1 MERQGERQWGEA
13 AERRGA
19 EKVRK
24 QDKQEG
30 KTKKTNVTRQLKKA
44 TRKRKKRR
52 KKTDAGDKDSL
63 IYCYLPTSELEKE
76 LVMPVESVQYLIASI
91 AAVNQMQ

>member
-1 MERQGERQWGEA
+1 MGGGSRETRRREGE
-13 AERRGA
+13 
-19 EKVRK
+19 K
-24 QDKQEG
+24 
-30 KTKKTNVTRQLKKA
+30 TRQTRGENKENKCHTAIKESNTELKK
-44 TRKRKKRR
+44 KKE
-52 KKTDAGDKDSL
+52 KKEKADAGDKDSL